1 MSLIAQNEENPCLQ
15 MFLFMNQA
23 KTGMFLNSN
32 TCVEYFQL
40 FSDDGICL
48 LQEGILTW
56 FSPLKAC
63 HYNDSVEN

>member
-48 LQEGILTW
+48 LQEGILT
-56 FSPLKAC
+56 
-63 HYNDSVEN
+63 